1 MFPTI
6 PPTKATGLGPP
17 SAPTPNTQGPP
28 FQYGHPG
35 PVGSQYYAAGMGV
48 GAPQL
53 YYGAPPYPPFSHH
66 GNAGPWGYGQYPGAV
81 PNPLPPPGNPQ
92 PRSAAVQAK
101 VAPKAFQPKRIYP
114 NKEVSDGGMLHRI

>member
-6 PPTKATGLGPP
+6 PPTKATGLGLP
-17 SAPTPNTQGPP
+17 SAPTLNTQGPP

-53 YYGAPPYPPFSHH
+53 YYGAPPYCYVTVGTFARRGLSST
-66 GNAGPWGYGQYPGAV
+66 AKT
-81 PNPLPPPGNPQ
+81 L
-92 PRSAAVQAK
+92 RSLSG
-101 VAPKAFQPKRIYP
+101 
-114 NKEVSDGGMLHRI
+114 VSRF